1 MELSHGTNNGNSCPN
16 RTQEMCASKE
26 RHQEPRALDWVGFS
40 IDLALKCQ
48 INEGGE
54 FIENR

>member
-1 MELSHGTNNGNSCPN
+1 MVLTMGTAVQTGH
-16 RTQEMCASKE
+16 RKMCASKE